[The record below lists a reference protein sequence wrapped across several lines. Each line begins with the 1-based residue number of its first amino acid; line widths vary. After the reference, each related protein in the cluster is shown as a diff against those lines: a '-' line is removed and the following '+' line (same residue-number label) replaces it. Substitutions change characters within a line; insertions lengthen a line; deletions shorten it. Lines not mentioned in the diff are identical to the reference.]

1 MYVFV
6 IGDVILYLQ
15 RSGVEIK
22 AFIFARRVAN
32 KMSRGG
38 QDLDCKVYVG
48 NLPRDVTERELEIE
62 FERFGA

>member
-1 MYVFV
+1 M
-6 IGDVILYLQ
+6 GLSL
-15 RSGVEIK
+15 
-22 AFIFARRVAN
+22 VAN